1 MDGAA
6 THTAKV
12 WRVRVLATTWL
23 SYAGY
28 YFCRKNYAIVKS
40 TVREQLE
47 ITNSELAHIFSAYL
61 VAYMLGQFLTS
72 FLGRRTAARVLLL
85 GGMGITLVCNL
96 IFGATTL
103 MGPAGYWPMVF
114 FMVVNG
120 FAQATGWPGN
130 VGVLCN
136 WLKRSERGKTMAVWA
151 TSYQLGS
158 IMAKGFAAFM
168 LGWLG
173 VAWSFWGASAIMFGI
188 WVLFLLF
195 EKDSPVDAG
204 LPPMV
209 EEVEVEV
216 APSAAGDKG
225 SSLAGLGWTRQ
236 TVVTIVMMGVTYFV
250 FKFLRYSLDSW
261 SPLAFEELFGLAPE
275 QAGYFSTMFD
285 WVGFLGV
292 LAAGWAS
299 DRFFAGRRYQI
310 ILVMTVG
317 MVFAFVFL
325 ALVGVNSVVL
335 FASGLAL
342 CGFMLMGPDSLLSGA
357 GAIDVGGRKGAI
369 VAAGL
374 INGLGSV
381 GPIFQEEVIGWLLD
395 HHGMDSVL
403 TMLIGIAA
411 LGIVG
416 TTALALRSRKGLSSL

>member
-1 MDGAA
+1 MESKSV
-6 THTAKV
+6 HTAKV
-12 WRVRVLATTWL
+12 WRVRVLTTTWL

-28 YFCRKNYAIVKS
+28 YFCRKNYAIAKT
-40 TVREQLE
+40 TVRDQLE
-47 ITNSELAHIFSAYL
+47 ISNSELAHIFTAYL
-61 VAYMLGQFLTS
+61 VAYMLGQFMTS
-72 FLGRRTAARVLLL
+72 YLGRRTAARVLLL
-85 GGMGITLVCNL
+85 GGMGITLACNL
-96 IFGATTL
+96 VFGVTTL
-103 MGPAGYWPMVF
+103 MGPAGYWPMVI

-136 WLKRSERGKTMAVWA
+136 WLKRSERGKVMAVWA

-158 IMAKGFAAFM
+158 ILAKGFAAFM

-188 WVLFLLF
+188 WVVFLLF
-195 EKDSPVDAG
+195 ERDSPEDAG
-204 LPPMV
+204 LSPLV

-216 APSAAGDKG
+216 PASATEDG
-225 SSLAGLGWTRQ
+225 SALAGLGWTRQ
-236 TVVTIVMMGVTYFV
+236 TVVTIVMMGITYFV

-275 QAGYFSTMFD
+275 RAGYFSTMFD

-299 DRFFAGRRYQI
+299 DRFFAGRRYQM
-310 ILVMTVG
+310 ILVMTLG
-317 MVFAFVFL
+317 MVVAFVFL

-335 FASGLAL
+335 FASGLAF

-357 GAIDVGGRKGAI
+357 GAIDVGGRKGAL

-374 INGLGSV
+374 INGLGSI

-395 HHGMDSVL
+395 NHGLESVL
-403 TMLIGIAA
+403 KMLIGIAA
-411 LGIVG
+411 LGIIG